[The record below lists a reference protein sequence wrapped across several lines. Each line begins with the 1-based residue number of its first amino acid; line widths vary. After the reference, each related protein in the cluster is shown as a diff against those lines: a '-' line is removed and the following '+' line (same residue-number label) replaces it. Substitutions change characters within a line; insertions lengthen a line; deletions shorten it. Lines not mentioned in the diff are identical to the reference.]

1 MHVTGGR
8 EFVSKLRGKG
18 VGRKTERK
26 KKCQELL
33 SLETYSRGKYK
44 RKIFVC
50 YIKNY

>member
-26 KKCQELL
+26 KNIRSYFHLKHIPEENIKEK
-33 SLETYSRGKYK
+33 SLCVT
-44 RKIFVC
+44 
-50 YIKNY
+50 